1 MGIEAGKVSLSF
13 INHKGAKS
21 YIIDATDFCVAFVA
35 FKTPE
40 QTSPQVT

>member
-1 MGIEAGKVSLSF
+1 MVIEAEKVSLSF

-21 YIIDATDFCVAFVA
+21 YIIDFLSNVA

-40 QTSPQVT
+40 QTSPQIT